1 MSQDPQNPVPP
12 SPLFPGDDHTEADEA
27 APDLTTALL
36 NLEDVLGRHTQG
48 LETAGVV
55 ALYEEA
61 ARKQG
66 ATPDMIDAAH
76 EAVCDARYDER
87 VRPAFFP

>member
-1 MSQDPQNPVPP
+1 MPQDPQNSISSSPV
-12 SPLFPGDDHTEADEA
+12 FPGDDRTEADEA
-27 APDLTTALL
+27 ATDLATALL
-36 NLEDVLGRHTQG
+36 NLEDILRRHTQG
-48 LETAGVV
+48 LETVGVV

-66 ATPDMIDAAH
+66 ATPDMIEAVH

>member
-1 MSQDPQNPVPP
+1 MSQDPQNPVPH
-12 SPLFPGDDHTEADEA
+12 SLAFPGDDRTEADEA
-27 APDLTTALL
+27 APDLATALR
-36 NLEDVLGRHTQG
+36 NLEDILGRHTQG

-66 ATPDMIDAAH
+66 ATPDMIEAVH